1 MKTRQFG
8 KIAYLLVVFCVAAAV
23 ASPAQTFTTVRI
35 FDGTD
40 GYRAGS
46 LVQGTNGNFYGTTQ
60 WGGPG
65 FSKQD
70 KLLGYGTIFAIAPNG
85 KFTTLYN
92 FCTESLCADGQTPNS
107 GLILAANGNFY
118 GTTFAGGTSTNLPS
132 SGTVFEITPAGQ
144 LTTLYSFCQHLS
156 GPACTDGSYPSA
168 GLVQGPNGNFY
179 GTTQSGGTGSTSGG
193 GGTIFEIT
201 SAGTLTTLYNFCSQ
215 TNCKDGAEPAA
226 ALVLASD
233 GNFYGTT
240 EKGGTK
246 DKNPIC
252 LSGCGTVFRFT
263 PAGKLTTLYN
273 FCSVSSSLPCE
284 DGSLPTTPLVQGA
297 DGALYGTTSAGGYS
311 ASEAGSVF
319 RISPSGEMTTIY
331 SFCIEAPCTDGDDP
345 TAGLIEGSDGSLY
358 GTTNQGGLYGGGSA
372 FALSTTGALTT
383 LYSFC
388 PQVSCADGEFPIA
401 GLTQV
406 TNGTFLGTTSA
417 GARLAAC
424 DSDGQEG
431 CGTVFSLST
440 GLDRFVEANPAFG
453 AAGRSVNIL
462 GNNLTGATSV
472 TFNGTPATT
481 FIVVS
486 SNLIKAQVPAGAT
499 TGTIVVT
506 TPSGTLNSNVAF
518 QVVP

>member
-1 MKTRQFG
+1 
-8 KIAYLLVVFCVAAAV
+8 
-23 ASPAQTFTTVRI
+23 
-35 FDGTD
+35 
-40 GYRAGS
+40 
-46 LVQGTNGNFYGTTQ
+46 
-60 WGGPG
+60 
-65 FSKQD
+65 
-70 KLLGYGTIFAIAPNG
+70 
-85 KFTTLYN
+85 
-92 FCTESLCADGQTPNS
+92 
-107 GLILAANGNFY
+107 
-118 GTTFAGGTSTNLPS
+118 
-132 SGTVFEITPAGQ
+132 
-144 LTTLYSFCQHLS
+144 
-156 GPACTDGSYPSA
+156 
-168 GLVQGPNGNFY
+168 
-179 GTTQSGGTGSTSGG
+179 
-193 GGTIFEIT
+193 
-201 SAGTLTTLYNFCSQ
+201 
-215 TNCKDGAEPAA
+215 
-226 ALVLASD
+226 
-233 GNFYGTT
+233 
-240 EKGGTK
+240 
-246 DKNPIC
+246 
-252 LSGCGTVFRFT
+252 
-263 PAGKLTTLYN
+263 
-273 FCSVSSSLPCE
+273 
-284 DGSLPTTPLVQGA
+284 VQGA

-345 TAGLIEGSDGSLY
+345 TAGLIEGSDGNLY

-401 GLTQV
+401 GLTQA

-462 GNNLTGATSV
+462 GSNLTGATSV